1 MHSQK
6 ASLNVHQLVNERTV
20 VVYPYNINKMVPG
33 NEKWINDTCN
43 NMDEC
48 QKHYFKWRTQEQM
61 TTEFIPFI
69 WRCVTVT
76 FIPQARF
83 PDSMWNTLFLLT
95 WKIPL
100 IIPVQAYTHTKK
112 AYTKIYQ
119 SFVSDTTFWKFIEI
133 TFFKKKFL
141 ISIFPRKCEFLK
153 GKEALS
159 FVFLAFDN
167 DWYMVQSRSLLN
179 NMFSFLYSRFPL
191 RQHFYNEKQWNY
203 D

>member
-1 MHSQK
+1 MTLWNCHIYSPSTFPWFYVKYAFPPHLKNSTHYHSTSLHQK
-6 ASLNVHQLVNERTV
+6 
-20 VVYPYNINKMVPG
+20 
-33 NEKWINDTCN
+33 
-43 NMDEC
+43 
-48 QKHYFKWRTQEQM
+48 
-61 TTEFIPFI
+61 
-69 WRCVTVT
+69 
-76 FIPQARF
+76 
-83 PDSMWNTLFLLT
+83 
-95 WKIPL
+95 
-100 IIPVQAYTHTKK
+100 KK

-119 SFVSDTTFWKFIEI
+119 SFVSDTTSWKFIEI

-203 D
+203 N

>member
-76 FIPQARF
+76 FIPQAGF

-100 IIPVQAYTHTKK
+100 IITVQAYT
-112 AYTKIYQ
+112 
-119 SFVSDTTFWKFIEI
+119 
-133 TFFKKKFL
+133 KKKKSL
-141 ISIFPRKCEFLK
+141 HQNISIICFWHNFLEVYRNYIFLK
-153 GKEALS
+153 KVSYLYFPQKMWIPQGQRS
-159 FVFLAFDN
+159 
-167 DWYMVQSRSLLN
+167 SLLCIL
-179 NMFSFLYSRFPL
+179 SIW
-191 RQHFYNEKQWNY
+191 QWLIHGTISIPVE
-203 D
+203 